1 MTFTDH
7 GDSVTL
13 QMNRDQF
20 LYLSWLLEIASTA
33 MGQTGCDDMVY
44 GALKFVN
51 ELNRTNPNF
60 TRYELPRN
68 RQRHS
73 MSKLSGQA
81 SLFTTP
87 VMTVREFVR
96 ERLAGLEWRQRA
108 RVARR
113 AKRAKKQR
121 GLVRAEEQVHE

>member
-1 MTFTDH
+1 MRVDARSPGTEAAGETKPAYSDARQRSDWMTFTDH

-60 TRYELPRN
+60 TRYELPPEPTKA
-68 RQRHS
+68 Q
-73 MSKLSGQA
+73 
-81 SLFTTP
+81 
-87 VMTVREFVR
+87 
-96 ERLAGLEWRQRA
+96 
-108 RVARR
+108 
-113 AKRAKKQR
+113 
-121 GLVRAEEQVHE
+121 HE